1 MSKSLKHL
9 EQIRKL
15 VSDTISAVESG
26 GKEKDA
32 LRMLSI
38 GLDKKLANLV
48 KDLGGT
54 SYYFKKTN
62 ESSFELA
69 MGEVY

>member
-1 MSKSLKHL
+1 MNKSLKHL
-9 EQIRKL
+9 EQIREL
-15 VSDTISAVESG
+15 VSNTINVIEG
-26 GKEKDA
+26 GGTEKDA

-48 KDLGGT
+48 KELGGT

>member
-1 MSKSLKHL
+1 MNKSLKHL
-9 EQIRKL
+9 EKIEVLL
-15 VSDTISAVESG
+15 VNTRRAIEGGQKES
-26 GKEKDA
+26 DA
-32 LRMLSI
+32 LRNLSI
-38 GLDKKLANLV
+38 GLDKNMANLV